1 MDLMGCILVGI
12 CLEPFPSTEETNLN
26 GTLWFLSL
34 EGTFVLD
41 SGGFLS
47 SDERT
52 KLFQD
57 EQMRAVD
64 RRVSTRKMTI
74 LALIQV
80 ISCFVYLVK
89 LLSSG
94 SLS

>member
-12 CLEPFPSTEETNLN
+12 CLEAFPSTEETNLN

-52 KLFQD
+52 NSS
-57 EQMRAVD
+57 R
-64 RRVSTRKMTI
+64 MTTK
-74 LALIQV
+74 
-80 ISCFVYLVK
+80 CNTE
-89 LLSSG
+89 
-94 SLS
+94 